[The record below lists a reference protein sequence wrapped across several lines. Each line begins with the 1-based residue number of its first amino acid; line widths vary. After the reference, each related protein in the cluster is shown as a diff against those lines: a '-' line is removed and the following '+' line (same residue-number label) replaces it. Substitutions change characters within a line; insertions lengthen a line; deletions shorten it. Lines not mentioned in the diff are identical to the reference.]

1 MRFAYID
8 SQGKEVSIPSADALR
23 LRIELGAIVDSTMF
37 HDASTDKWAAAS
49 DHEIY
54 RTLKREID
62 GDDGSGFIAP
72 PPPTLGVASA
82 EPPAPTVADEAAT
95 PEEARV
101 DEPVVEASI
110 ADLAPDEP
118 VVEASIADLAP
129 DEPVEEA
136 VMDLSALEPDE
147 APVLA
152 DEPIEAAIEPPADEM
167 SDFSSFGDLTLDDG
181 MDGLQ
186 DDAVEGAESPA
197 ADASPDPMDFD
208 LGGLSVMDDDEAD
221 EDDAEAEEESGFDMG
236 GFGDLALADDEPADE
251 PAADEAARWD
261 VSADLA
267 GAIPGADF
275 GQDELVPQDEAPTGF
290 EGGLEVETFD
300 ASADAD
306 EAPSWLADDSPQS
319 AAVGGQ
325 EPAYGAADS
334 GPVDED
340 GLPARPEQPEGEEAP
355 ARPKRT
361 PPPQRKLTPAK
372 SGGIGTILMFLALL
386 GVVGTAGWFGF
397 QMLGSDGGD
406 SEESTVVLPEI
417 PANLEPQLRQLAA
430 RANLYMVSAMQ
441 SLPEREA
448 IPDEPPSDWLLGIYL
463 GNASRYPEVVDYWQ
477 AYQSLLREVQARD
490 DQFFEEGFAGELAAA
505 NLSATNN
512 ELLDARALAGFEA
525 ALRDRQLVYSQLQQV
540 ITAALDLHQFLVDNE
555 TDISYEPAAGGL
567 SRDPVLEAVPVTE
580 ALGNSMI
587 NQMAAISGALDE
599 LGFLDRITTDQ
610 LLAVFFEKLQ
620 VTSIR

>member
-1 MRFAYID
+1 MVEQDGRWWKAVAKHDPGD
-8 SQGKEVSIPSADALR
+8 SFDDDRWELYDLTAD
-23 LRIELGAIVDSTMF
+23 
-37 HDASTDKWAAAS
+37 H
-49 DHEIY
+49 
-54 RTLKREID
+54 
-62 GDDGSGFIAP
+62 SGCND
-72 PPPTLGVASA
+72 L
-82 EPPAPTVADEAAT
+82 AD
-95 PEEARV
+95 
-101 DEPVVEASI
+101 DEPE
-110 ADLAPDEP
+110 DE
-118 VVEASIADLAP
+118 
-129 DEPVEEA
+129 
-136 VMDLSALEPDE
+136 
-147 APVLA
+147 
-152 DEPIEAAIEPPADEM
+152 
-167 SDFSSFGDLTLDDG
+167 
-181 MDGLQ
+181 
-186 DDAVEGAESPA
+186 PA
-197 ADASPDPMDFD
+197 ADAS
-208 LGGLSVMDDDEAD
+208 GS
-221 EDDAEAEEESGFDMG
+221 
-236 GFGDLALADDEPADE
+236 DEPG
-251 PAADEAARWD
+251 RWD

-275 GQDELVPQDEAPTGF
+275 GQDELVPQDDAPTGF
-290 EGGLEVETFD
+290 EGALEVETFD

-319 AAVGGQ
+319 AATGGTDSS
-325 EPAYGAADS
+325 YGAADS

-340 GLPARPEQPEGEEAP
+340 GLPARPQQPEAEDAP

-372 SGGIGTILMFLALL
+372 SGGMGRVLIFVVLL
-386 GVVGTAGWFGF
+386 GAVGGAGWFGF
-397 QMLGSDGGD
+397 QMLGSGGSD
-406 SEESTVVLPEI
+406 PEESTVVLPEI

-430 RANLYMVSAMQ
+430 RANQYMVSAMQ
-441 SLPEREA
+441 SLPQREA

-477 AYQSLLREVQARD
+477 SYQSLLREVQARD

-512 ELLDARALAGFEA
+512 ELLDARAMAGFEA

-580 ALGNSMI
+580 ALGSSMI

-620 VTSIR
+620 VTAIR